1 MSEMLE
7 CLEQDT
13 ERMIVILE
21 DSDAE
26 MNVLL
31 NFNPE
36 MTQKFNHRIVLKQ
49 YTVNELVEMARK
61 FARKRQYEVSDD
73 ALLELYLKID
83 KLRNNVDNI
92 RMDDIKEIINHAIV
106 KAEKRGSKRF
116 FGGLKRKRGEN
127 GDVTILVEAA
137 GSPAPPGRT
146 AAWICR
152 SRRGPRCCR
161 TPPPPRPGTRPA
173 GPPPPRP
180 VPGTQRRRAGDVS
193 SFPCVP
199 PLILIPDSKTESGV
213 PCAGRTL

>member
-1 MSEMLE
+1 
-7 CLEQDT
+7 
-13 ERMIVILE
+13 
-21 DSDAE
+21 

-106 KAEKRGSKRF
+106 KAEKRGSK
-116 FGGLKRKRGEN
+116 
-127 GDVTILVEAA
+127 
-137 GSPAPPGRT
+137 
-146 AAWICR
+146 
-152 SRRGPRCCR
+152 
-161 TPPPPRPGTRPA
+161 
-173 GPPPPRP
+173 
-180 VPGTQRRRAGDVS
+180 
-193 SFPCVP
+193 
-199 PLILIPDSKTESGV
+199 DSLAV
-213 PCAGRTL
+213 

>member
-1 MSEMLE
+1 MNYLYPEHTRKIAKTTGDSINNRGLAKAMNKLKGTALIVEGAGAIQPKRMSEMLE

-127 GDVTILVEAA
+127 GDVTILVEA
-137 GSPAPPGRT
+137 
-146 AAWICR
+146 
-152 SRRGPRCCR
+152 
-161 TPPPPRPGTRPA
+161 
-173 GPPPPRP
+173 
-180 VPGTQRRRAGDVS
+180 D
-193 SFPCVP
+193 FK
-199 PLILIPDSKTESGV
+199 D
-213 PCAGRTL
+213 